1 MINRW
6 NYDIEVFPNLF
17 CATFKNVETSEV
29 KVFTIF
35 EEINQLEDLRFFLDN
50 ELLLIGFN
58 NLMYDGAVI
67 NYLLSHTYYKELVE
81 DIFTFSSSLI
91 NSDRFSYN
99 PEFRQYQFPKDVK
112 FKQMDL
118 MKIMAFDKLGVG
130 LKQVAI
136 NLKWHRIQDL
146 PLPYDH
152 MVKREELKLIHDYNL
167 NDVLIT
173 EKFYHSILPQIELRE
188 RLSVLFETDLMNAS
202 DSRMANNILENFYT
216 KQSGLDIRQVKDLR
230 TQREQL
236 FLKECI
242 APNIEFKT
250 NYLKRIKR
258 EIEDTLVRK
267 DTGFKYSKTIN
278 FGGVEY
284 ELGVGGLHSV
294 DFPAKFIGT
303 EEYRIFDKDVASY
316 YPSMMIVNKIIPEHL
331 SEDFIKVLD
340 KITKERLSAK
350 KTDKVKA
357 DGLKITI
364 NSIFGKLNS
373 NTFWLEDAKAMLSVT
388 VSGQLYLMML
398 IEELV
403 LNGIE
408 VISAN
413 TDGVVSR
420 VHISKMDTFKQVGE
434 NWQNKTGFILED
446 TEYDVYSRQ
455 DVNNYLTKKHDG
467 EIKSKGRYVYKADLK
482 KGYRHPVVP
491 RAMYEYLAN
500 GIPVEE
506 TIGNHKDILDFCVS
520 QKSGSDFQM
529 EYHKD
534 DGSIEM
540 LQKNNR
546 FFISL
551 NGGRIIKRRKST
563 LGEMEDVIWISEA
576 VRDEN
581 GKIIQREKG
590 VIGLFVGK
598 KVRILNDFDSSIDF
612 STYDIDYD
620 FYIEEANKYVSNI
633 EEYSGNLIPFVDEE
647 EGFIPEDNNKEK
659 EELSYSLRG
668 IKGLA
673 DKVLDN
679 LLYLKINYDGNSF
692 VDFLILAENN
702 SMIASK
708 FSDLIKIGYFKQFGS
723 GKKLLKFFEEFRKGK
738 SKYTNKL
745 TEKSKIKRIEE
756 LNIVWDNLL
765 EEEFSIMEQISNEM
779 AVFGRVET
787 KFTDINK
794 RVGLVL
800 ELDTKNSPKLKM
812 QSLRMGNVETFK
824 VSRKIFSK
832 KEFTVGQLLHLPDGV
847 IDKKQ
852 SVRFAGTD
860 EDTGKPKYEPVDGKF
875 DYWLLD
881 YNIVNNI

>member
-1 MINRW
+1 MNRW

-17 CATFKNVETSEV
+17 CVTFKNVDTLEV
-29 KVFTIF
+29 RVFTIF
-35 EEINQLEDLRFFLDN
+35 EDINQLEELREFLDN

-67 NYLLSHTYYKELVE
+67 NYLLEHSYYKELVG
-81 DIFTFSSSLI
+81 DIFEFSSSLI
-91 NSDRFSYN
+91 NSERFSYN
-99 PEFRQYQFPKDVK
+99 SEFRKYQFPENVK

-136 NLKWHRIQDL
+136 NLKWYRIQDL

-152 MVKREELKLIHDYNL
+152 YVTKDELKLIHEYNL

-188 RLSVLFETDLMNAS
+188 KLSVLFETDLMNAS

-230 TQREQL
+230 TKREQL

-294 DFPAKFIGT
+294 DFPAKFT
-303 EEYRIFDKDVASY
+303 ASKEYKIFDNDAGSY
-316 YPSMMIVNKIIPEHL
+316 YPSMMIVNNIIPEHL
-331 SEDFIKVLD
+331 GKDFIKVLK
-340 KITKERLSAK
+340 KITEERLSAK

-420 VHISKMDTFKQVGE
+420 VHISKMDIFKQIGE
-434 NWQNKTGFILED
+434 NWQNKTGFILEE

-506 TIGNHKDILDFCVS
+506 TIRKHKDILDFCVS

-534 DGSIEM
+534 NGSVEM

-551 NGGRIIKRRKST
+551 NGGRIIKRHKVKNT
-563 LGEMEDVIWISEA
+563 E
-576 VRDEN
+576 
-581 GKIIQREKG
+581 
-590 VIGLFVGK
+590 IGLFVGK
-598 KVRILNDFDSSIDF
+598 QVRILNDFDSSVDF
-612 STYDIDYD
+612 SLYDIDYD

-633 EEYSGNLIPFVDEE
+633 EEYNGNLIPFQDEE
-647 EGFIPEDNNKEK
+647 EGFIPENNNKEK
-659 EELSYSLRG
+659 EELAYKLRG

-673 DKVLDN
+673 DKVLNN
-679 LLYLKINYDGNSF
+679 LLFLKTEYKEDSF
-692 VDFLILAENN
+692 VDFLVLAENN
-702 SMIASK
+702 SMVASK
-708 FSDLIKIGYFKQFGS
+708 FEDLIKIGYFSQYGS
-723 GKKLLKFFEEFRKGK
+723 GKKLLSFFQEFRKGK

-745 TEKSKIKRIEE
+745 AEKSKVKRLEE
-756 LNIVWDNLL
+756 LRQIWNNLP
-765 EEEFSIMEQISNEM
+765 EEEFSTMEQIANELSIL
-779 AVFGRVET
+779 GRIET
-787 KFTDINK
+787 KFTNLKERYGFVVD
-794 RVGLVL
+794 
-800 ELDTKNSPKLKM
+800 LDTRNSPKAKL
-812 QSLRMGNVETFK
+812 QSLRNGNIETFK
-824 VSRKIFSK
+824 IQKAVFSK
-832 KEFTVGQLLHLPDGV
+832 NEFSTGQIILLPDGCIEKKQASKPTGRFLENGKPEFEK
-847 IDKKQ
+847 IDK
-852 SVRFAGTD
+852 
-860 EDTGKPKYEPVDGKF
+860 EE
-875 DYWLLD
+875 YWIKN
-881 YNIVNNI
+881 YSIVNKL

>member
-1 MINRW
+1 MMDRW

-35 EEINQLEDLRFFLDN
+35 EEINQLEDLRFFLDR

-67 NYLLSHTYYKELVE
+67 NYLLSQTYYKEITE
-81 DIFTFSSSLI
+81 DIFEFSSSMI
-91 NSDRFSYN
+91 NSERFSYN
-99 PEFRQYQFPKDVK
+99 PQFRQYQFPKDAK

-146 PLPYDH
+146 PLPYNH
-152 MVKREELKLIHDYNL
+152 IVKREELKLIHDYNL

-173 EKFYHSILPQIELRE
+173 EKFYYSILPQIELRE
-188 RLSVLFETDLMNAS
+188 KLSVLFETDLMNAS

-216 KQSGLDIRQVKDLR
+216 KQSGLDIRQIKDLR

-242 APNIEFKT
+242 ASNIEFKT

-303 EEYRIFDKDVASY
+303 DEYRIFDKDVASY
-316 YPSMMIVNKIIPEHL
+316 YPSMMIVNNIIPAHL
-331 SEDFIKVLD
+331 GEDFIKVLE

-420 VHISKMDTFKQVGE
+420 VHVSKMDTFKQVGE

-506 TIGNHKDILDFCVS
+506 TIRNHRDILDFCVS

-534 DGSIEM
+534 DGSVEM

-551 NGGRIIKRRKST
+551 NGGRIIKRHKVKNT
-563 LGEMEDVIWISEA
+563 E
-576 VRDEN
+576 
-581 GKIIQREKG
+581 
-590 VIGLFVGK
+590 IGLFVGK
-598 KVRILNDFDSSIDF
+598 QVRILNDFDSSIDF

-633 EEYSGNLIPFVDEE
+633 KEYTGNLIPFADEE

-679 LLYLKINYDGNSF
+679 LLFLKTNYYGNSF
-692 VDFLILAENN
+692 VDFLVFAENN

-745 TEKSKIKRIEE
+745 AEKSKTKRIEE
-756 LNIVWDNLL
+756 LSVIWNNLP
-765 EEEFSIMEQISNEM
+765 EEEFSIMEQISNEIL
-779 AVFGRVET
+779 VFGRVET
-787 KFTDINK
+787 KFGNIKK

-800 ELDTKNSPKLKM
+800 DLDTKNSPKLKM
-812 QSLRMGNVETFK
+812 QSLRMGNIETFK
-824 VSRKIFSK
+824 VSRKIFSRN
-832 KEFTVGQLLHLPDGV
+832 EFCVGQLLYLPDGA
-847 IDKKQ
+847 IEKKQ
-852 SVRFAGTD
+852 SVRFVGTD
-860 EDTGKPKYEPVDGKF
+860 EDTGKPKYEPIEGKF
-875 DYWLLD
+875 DYWLLGYD
-881 YNIVNNI
+881 IINDI

>member
-1 MINRW
+1 MNRW

-17 CATFKNVETSEV
+17 CVTFKNVDTLEV
-29 KVFTIF
+29 RVFTIF
-35 EEINQLEDLRFFLDN
+35 EDINQLEELREFLDN

-67 NYLLSHTYYKELVE
+67 NYLLEHSYYKELVG
-81 DIFTFSSSLI
+81 DIFEFSSSLI
-91 NSDRFSYN
+91 NSERFSYN
-99 PEFRQYQFPKDVK
+99 SEFRKYQFPENVK

-136 NLKWHRIQDL
+136 NLKWYRIQDL

-152 MVKREELKLIHDYNL
+152 YVTKDELKLIHEYNL

-188 RLSVLFETDLMNAS
+188 KLSVLFETDLMNAS

-230 TQREQL
+230 TKREQL

-294 DFPAKFIGT
+294 DFPAKFT
-303 EEYRIFDKDVASY
+303 ASKEYKIFDNDAGSY
-316 YPSMMIVNKIIPEHL
+316 YPSMMIVNNIIPEHL
-331 SEDFIKVLD
+331 GKDFIKVLK
-340 KITKERLSAK
+340 KITEERLSAK

-420 VHISKMDTFKQVGE
+420 VHISKMDIFKQIGE
-434 NWQNKTGFILED
+434 NWQNKTGFILEE

-506 TIGNHKDILDFCVS
+506 TIRKHKDILDFCVS

-534 DGSIEM
+534 NGSVEM

-551 NGGRIIKRRKST
+551 NGGRIIKRHKVKNT
-563 LGEMEDVIWISEA
+563 E
-576 VRDEN
+576 
-581 GKIIQREKG
+581 
-590 VIGLFVGK
+590 IGLFVGK
-598 KVRILNDFDSSIDF
+598 QVRILNDFDSSVDF
-612 STYDIDYD
+612 SLYDIDYD

-633 EEYSGNLIPFVDEE
+633 EEYNGNLIPFQDEE
-647 EGFIPEDNNKEK
+647 EGFIPENNNKEK
-659 EELSYSLRG
+659 EELAYKLRG

-673 DKVLDN
+673 DKVLNN
-679 LLYLKINYDGNSF
+679 LLFLKTEYKEDSF
-692 VDFLILAENN
+692 VDFLVLAENN
-702 SMIASK
+702 SMVASK
-708 FSDLIKIGYFKQFGS
+708 FEDLIKIGYFSQYGS
-723 GKKLLKFFEEFRKGK
+723 GKKLLSFFQEFRKGK

-745 TEKSKIKRIEE
+745 AEKSKVKRLEE
-756 LNIVWDNLL
+756 LREIWSNLP
-765 EEEFSIMEQISNEM
+765 EEEFSVMEKIANELTIL
-779 AVFGRVET
+779 GKIES
-787 KFTDINK
+787 KFTNLKERYGFVID
-794 RVGLVL
+794 
-800 ELDTKNSPKLKM
+800 LDTRNSPKAKL
-812 QSLRMGNVETFK
+812 QSLRNGNIETFK
-824 VSRKIFSK
+824 IQKAVFSK
-832 KEFTVGQLLHLPDGV
+832 NEFSTGQIILLPDGCIEKKQASKPTGRFLENGKPEFEK
-847 IDKKQ
+847 IDK
-852 SVRFAGTD
+852 
-860 EDTGKPKYEPVDGKF
+860 EE
-875 DYWLLD
+875 YWIKN
-881 YNIVNNI
+881 YSIVNKL

>member
-1 MINRW
+1 MMDRW

-17 CATFKNVETSEV
+17 CATFKNVGTSEIR
-29 KVFTIF
+29 VFTIF
-35 EEINQLEDLRFFLDN
+35 EEINQLEDLRFFLDR

-67 NYLLSHTYYKELVE
+67 NYLLSQTYYREITE
-81 DIFTFSSSLI
+81 DIFEFSSSMI
-91 NSDRFSYN
+91 NSERFSYN
-99 PEFRQYQFPKDVK
+99 PQFRQYQFPKNVK

-152 MVKREELKLIHDYNL
+152 VVKREELELIHDYNL

-173 EKFYHSILPQIELRE
+173 EKFYYSILPQIELRE
-188 RLSVLFETDLMNAS
+188 KLSVLFETDLMNAS

-216 KQSGLDIRQVKDLR
+216 KQSGLDIRQIKDLR
-230 TQREQL
+230 TKREQL

-303 EEYRIFDKDVASY
+303 DEYRIFDKDVASY
-316 YPSMMIVNKIIPEHL
+316 YPSMMIVNNIIPSHL
-331 SEDFIKVLD
+331 GEDFIKVLE

-420 VHISKMDTFKQVGE
+420 VHVSKMEIFKQVGE

-506 TIGNHKDILDFCVS
+506 TIRNHKDILDFCVS

-534 DGSIEM
+534 DGSVEM

-551 NGGRIIKRRKST
+551 NGGRIIKRHKVKNT
-563 LGEMEDVIWISEA
+563 E
-576 VRDEN
+576 
-581 GKIIQREKG
+581 
-590 VIGLFVGK
+590 IGLFVGK
-598 KVRILNDFDSSIDF
+598 QVRILNDFDSSIDF

-620 FYIEEANKYVSNI
+620 FYIEEAKKYVSNI
-633 EEYSGNLIPFVDEE
+633 EEYSGNLIPFEDEE

-679 LLYLKINYDGNSF
+679 LLFLKTNYEGNSF
-692 VDFLILAENN
+692 VDFLVFAENN

-708 FSDLIKIGYFKQFGS
+708 FSDLIKIGYFKHFGS

-745 TEKSKIKRIEE
+745 AEKSKIKRIEE
-756 LNIVWDNLL
+756 LGVIWINLP
-765 EEEFSIMEQISNEM
+765 EEEFSIMEQISNEIL
-779 AVFGRVET
+779 VFGRVET
-787 KFTDINK
+787 KFENIKK

-800 ELDTKNSPKLKM
+800 DLDTKNSPKLKM
-812 QSLRMGNVETFK
+812 QSLRMGNIETFK
-824 VSRKIFSK
+824 VSKKIFSK
-832 KEFTVGQLLHLPDGV
+832 NEFCVGQLLYLPDGA
-847 IDKKQ
+847 IEKKQ

-860 EDTGKPKYEPVDGKF
+860 EDTGKPKYEAIEGKF

-881 YNIVNNI
+881 YDIINDI